1 MKGKFLPII
10 IAIVIFIG
18 ALVLLQPAP
27 STAVVVAAYDL
38 PAGRIIADSDVTL
51 RSLPAD
57 AIPPDALND
66 TTLVIGQPIRIDRGQ
81 GDVIRESQ
89 IGEVIQLQPNER
101 AIAVQITDPSGLV
114 GLLAPGMEVGVVAT
128 ITEDSY
134 DGSSGSFTK
143 ATIEGVRVIYL
154 DPRFAAISPDVAVP
168 EATQDP
174 LSSGVSTNDRAR
186 EGSVILAV
194 PVEMQSLIYDYS
206 TLHGVSE
213 TRKVNTLELLAG
225 LGATD
230 NATLTLYLMP
240 NGDPLTFTSPGLWL
254 PDLVRTPVPTA
265 TPTTVP
271 TLSPVDAAA
280 ATAAATASATPQP
293 AGE

>member
-1 MKGKFLPII
+1 MKGKLLPII
-10 IAIVIFIG
+10 FAIAIFVG

-27 STAVVVAAYDL
+27 STAVIVAAYDL
-38 PAGRIIADSDVTL
+38 PAGRIIADGDVSL
-51 RSLPAD
+51 RPLPAD
-57 AIPPDALND
+57 AVPPDALTD
-66 TTLVIGQPIRIDRGQ
+66 VALVIGQSIRIDRGQ

-89 IGEVIQLQPNER
+89 LGEVIQLQPNER
-101 AIAVQITDPSGLV
+101 AIAVRITDSSGMV

-128 ITEDSY
+128 ILEDSY

-168 EATQDP
+168 EATPDA
-174 LSSGVSTNDRAR
+174 LSAGVSTNDRAR
-186 EGSVILAV
+186 EGAVILAV
-194 PVEMQSLIYDYS
+194 PVEMQTLIYDYS
-206 TLHGVSE
+206 TVQGVSE

-254 PDLVRTPVPTA
+254 PDLARTPIPTA
-265 TPTTVP
+265 TPTITP
-271 TLSPVDAAA
+271 TLSALDIA
-280 ATAAATASATPQP
+280 ASATPEP
-293 AGE
+293 TAAGE

>member
-10 IAIVIFIG
+10 IAIGIFVG
-18 ALVLLQPAP
+18 AVVLLQPAP
-27 STAVVVAAYDL
+27 STAVIVAAYDL
-38 PAGRIIADSDVTL
+38 PAGRIIADGDIVL

-57 AIPPDALND
+57 AVPPDALTD
-66 TTLVIGQPIRIDRGQ
+66 TTLVIGQSIRIDRGQ

-89 IGEVIQLQPNER
+89 LGEVIQLQPNER
-101 AIAVQITDPSGLV
+101 AIAVQITDPSGMV
-114 GLLAPGMEVGVVAT
+114 GLLAPGMEVGVIAT
-128 ITEDSY
+128 ILEDSY

-154 DPRFAAISPDVAVP
+154 DPRFAAVSPDVAVP
-168 EATQDP
+168 EAT
-174 LSSGVSTNDRAR
+174 SSALVAGVSTNDRAR

-194 PVEMQSLIYDYS
+194 PVEMQSLVYDYS

-265 TPTTVP
+265 TPTITP
-271 TLSPVDAAA
+271 TLSAADIA
-280 ATAAATASATPQP
+280 ASATPQP
-293 AGE
+293 

>member
-1 MKGKFLPII
+1 MKGKLLPII
-10 IAIVIFIG
+10 IAIAIFVG

-27 STAVVVAAYDL
+27 STAVLVASYDL
-38 PAGRIIADSDVTL
+38 PAGRIIADGDISL

-57 AIPPDALND
+57 AIPPDALTD
-66 TTLVIGQPIRIDRGQ
+66 TTLVIGQSIRIDRGQ

-89 IGEVIQLQPNER
+89 LGEIVQLQANER
-101 AIAVQITDPSGLV
+101 AIAVQITDPSGMV
-114 GLLAPGMEVGVVAT
+114 GLLASGMEVGVVAT
-128 ITEDSY
+128 ILEDGY

-168 EATQDP
+168 EATPDA
-174 LSSGVSTNDRAR
+174 LSAGVSTNDRAS

-194 PVEMQSLIYDYS
+194 PVEMQTLIYDYS

-254 PDLVRTPVPTA
+254 PDLVRTPIPTA
-265 TPTTVP
+265 TPTITP
-271 TLSPVDAAA
+271 TLSALDIA
-280 ATAAATASATPQP
+280 ASATPEP
-293 AGE
+293 EPTAGE

>member
-10 IAIVIFIG
+10 LSIAIFVG

-27 STAVVVAAYDL
+27 STAVIVAAYDL
-38 PAGRIIADSDVTL
+38 PAGRIVAEGDITL

-57 AIPPDALND
+57 AIPPDAITDLA
-66 TTLVIGQPIRIDRGQ
+66 LVMGQSIRIDRGQ
-81 GDVIRESQ
+81 GDVIRQSQ
-89 IGEVIQLQPNER
+89 LGEVIQLQPNER
-101 AIAVQITDPSGLV
+101 AIAVSITDPSGMV
-114 GLLAPGMEVGVVAT
+114 GLLAPGMEVGIVAT

-154 DPRFAAISPDVAVP
+154 DPRFAAISPDVAAP
-168 EATQDP
+168 EATPDP
-174 LSSGVSTNDRAR
+174 LSSGVSTNDRSR
-186 EGSVILAV
+186 EGAVILAV

-225 LGATD
+225 LGSTD
-230 NATLTLYLMP
+230 SAVLTLYLMP
-240 NGDPLTFTSPGLWL
+240 NGEPLSFTSPGLWL
-254 PDLVRTPVPTA
+254 PDLIRTPMPTA

-271 TLSPVDAAA
+271 TLSPADAAAA
-280 ATAAATASATPQP
+280 ATATALATSQP

>member
-10 IAIVIFIG
+10 IAIGIFVG

-27 STAVVVAAYDL
+27 STAVIVAAYDL
-38 PAGRIIADSDVTL
+38 PAGRIIADGDVAL

-57 AIPPDALND
+57 AVPPDALTD
-66 TTLVIGQPIRIDRGQ
+66 SALVIGQSIRIDRGQ

-89 IGEVIQLQPNER
+89 LGEIVQLQPNER
-101 AIAVQITDPSGLV
+101 AIAVQITDPSGMV
-114 GLLAPGMEVGVVAT
+114 GLLAPGMEVGVIAT
-128 ITEDSY
+128 ILEDSY

-154 DPRFAAISPDVAVP
+154 DPRFAATSPDVAVP
-168 EATQDP
+168 EATPDP
-174 LSSGVSTNDRAR
+174 LSAGVSTNDRAR
-186 EGSVILAV
+186 EGAVILAV
-194 PVEMQSLIYDYS
+194 PVEMQTLIYDYS

-225 LGATD
+225 LGSTE

-265 TPTTVP
+265 TPTITP
-271 TLSPVDAAA
+271 TLSALDIA
-280 ATAAATASATPQP
+280 ASATPEP
-293 AGE
+293 TGE

>member
-10 IAIVIFIG
+10 IAIGIFVG
-18 ALVLLQPAP
+18 AVVLLQPAP
-27 STAVVVAAYDL
+27 STAVIVAAYDL
-38 PAGRIIADSDVTL
+38 PAGRIIADGDIVL

-57 AIPPDALND
+57 AVPPDALTD
-66 TTLVIGQPIRIDRGQ
+66 TTLVIGQSIRIDRGQ

-89 IGEVIQLQPNER
+89 LGEVIQLQPNER
-101 AIAVQITDPSGLV
+101 AIAVQITDPSGMV
-114 GLLAPGMEVGVVAT
+114 GLLAPGMEVGVIAT
-128 ITEDSY
+128 ILEDSY

-168 EATQDP
+168 EAT
-174 LSSGVSTNDRAR
+174 SSALVAGVSTNDRAR

-194 PVEMQSLIYDYS
+194 PVEMQSLVYDYS

-265 TPTTVP
+265 TPTITP
-271 TLSPVDAAA
+271 TLSAADIA
-280 ATAAATASATPQP
+280 ASATPQP
-293 AGE
+293 

>member
-10 IAIVIFIG
+10 IAIAIFVG
-18 ALVLLQPAP
+18 ALILLQPAP
-27 STAVVVAAYDL
+27 STAVIVAAYDL
-38 PAGRIIADSDVTL
+38 PAGRIIADGDIAL

-57 AIPPDALND
+57 AIPPDALID
-66 TTLVIGQPIRIDRGQ
+66 TALVIGQSIRIDRGQ

-89 IGEVIQLQPNER
+89 LGEVIQLQPNER
-101 AIAVQITDPSGLV
+101 AIAVQITDPSGMV
-114 GLLAPGMEVGVVAT
+114 GLLAPGMEVGVIAT
-128 ITEDSY
+128 ILEDSY

-168 EATQDP
+168 ETTPDP
-174 LSSGVSTNDRAR
+174 LAAGVSTNDRAR
-186 EGSVILAV
+186 EGAVILAV

-206 TLHGVSE
+206 TLQGISE

-225 LGATD
+225 LGSTESAR
-230 NATLTLYLMP
+230 LTLYLMP

-254 PDLVRTPVPTA
+254 PDLVRTPMPTA
-265 TPTTVP
+265 TPTITP
-271 TLSPVDAAA
+271 TLSALDIAA
-280 ATAAATASATPQP
+280 SLTPEP
-293 AGE
+293 TIAGE

>member
-10 IAIVIFIG
+10 IAIGIFVG
-18 ALVLLQPAP
+18 AVVLLQPAP
-27 STAVVVAAYDL
+27 STAVIVAAYDL
-38 PAGRIIADSDVTL
+38 PAGRIIADGDIVL

-57 AIPPDALND
+57 AVPPDALTD
-66 TTLVIGQPIRIDRGQ
+66 TTLVIGQSIRIDRGQ

-89 IGEVIQLQPNER
+89 LGEVIQLQPNER
-101 AIAVQITDPSGLV
+101 AIAVQITDPSGMV
-114 GLLAPGMEVGVVAT
+114 GLLAPGMEVGVIAT
-128 ITEDSY
+128 ILEDSY

-168 EATQDP
+168 EAT
-174 LSSGVSTNDRAR
+174 SSALVAGVSTNDRAR

-194 PVEMQSLIYDYS
+194 PVEMQSLVYDYS

-213 TRKVNTLELLAG
+213 TCKVNTLELLAG

-265 TPTTVP
+265 TPTITP
-271 TLSPVDAAA
+271 TLSAADIA
-280 ATAAATASATPQP
+280 ASATPQP
-293 AGE
+293 

>member
-10 IAIVIFIG
+10 LAIAVFVGAVI
-18 ALVLLQPAP
+18 LLQPAP
-27 STAVVVAAYDL
+27 STAVIVAAYDL
-38 PAGRIIADSDVTL
+38 PAGRVLAEGDFTL

-57 AIPPDALND
+57 AIPPDAMVD
-66 TTLVIGQPIRIDRGQ
+66 AALVLGQSIRIDRGQ

-89 IGEVIQLQPNER
+89 LGEVIQLQPNER
-101 AIAVQITDPSGLV
+101 AIAVKITDPSGMV
-114 GLLAPGMEVGVVAT
+114 GLLAPGMEVGIVAT

-134 DGSSGSFTK
+134 DGASGSFTK

-154 DPRFAAISPDVAVP
+154 DPRFAAISPEIAQAAE
-168 EATQDP
+168 EADP
-174 LSSGVSTNDRAR
+174 LSGGVTTNDRAR

-194 PVEMQSLIYDYS
+194 PVEMQTLIYDYS

-225 LGATD
+225 LGSTD
-230 NATLTLYLMP
+230 SAMLTLYLMP
-240 NGDPLTFTSPGLWL
+240 NGDPKKFTSPGLWL

-265 TPTTVP
+265 TPTTIP
-271 TLSPVDAAA
+271 TLSPDDAIA
-280 ATAAATASATPQP
+280 ATATAIASTATP
-293 AGE
+293 GE